1 MSGAGFWQT
10 ERVNRNFI
18 LQRRK
23 GRGTQGL
30 SSILVRTW
38 DSVLDTK
45 PPPFR
50 ILYQEDGSDMF
61 LMISGCMTSEEAMED
76 WSWLERDLVSVLDR
90 FETPDEVTDFVTGK
104 ISSIVATNLPVTD
117 SAEVNETSDFR
128 TARAKMA
135 KLFNLSLETDK
146 LVSYY
151 SCTNWQGK
159 LPAQGWIYLTVN
171 HLAFYSF
178 LLGVETKVLVRWTD
192 VTNIERQV
200 GQGVRVTSREGE
212 WVFTLYNKE
221 GYDLISQLANLAMRS
236 LISDTDSYHQD
247 LNLLLK
253 RSKNVPKKS
262 FLKRDLDARKKTEEY
277 IRRFSLPLEEKLD
290 GKVECFLFTPY
301 NKKYR
306 FVGVFFK

>member
-61 LMISGCMTSEEAMED
+61 LMISGCMTSEEAMAD

-306 FVGVFFK
+306 LV